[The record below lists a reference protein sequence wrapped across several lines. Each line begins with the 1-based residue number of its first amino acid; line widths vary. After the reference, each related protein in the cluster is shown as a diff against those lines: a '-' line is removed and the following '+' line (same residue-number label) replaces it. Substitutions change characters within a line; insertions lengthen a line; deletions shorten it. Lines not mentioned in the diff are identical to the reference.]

1 MMLSCIY
8 WLFLLPL
15 AGQIVVCHLF
25 SSSSTEFAV
34 LESSPV
40 VGSSRKRTEGSIM
53 SSMPM
58 LVLFRSPPEIPRI
71 SWVPTWPQKKF
82 TTFFPTTSCFCLVS
96 VSSLSSPWSQRP
108 GSAPVVQLVCSLSAL
123 CLGVKCLLEVV
134 TQQKKWN
141 SLGLSTFPSPHH
153 PAAQKQQ
160 IQNFYVS

>member
-1 MMLSCIY
+1 MMLSCIH

-71 SWVPTWPQKKF
+71 SWVPTWPQKKVYHF
-82 TTFFPTTSCFCLVS
+82 LSNNILFLSCFRLFLILTLESATRVS
-96 VSSLSSPWSQRP
+96 PSCSISLFTF
-108 GSAPVVQLVCSLSAL
+108 CSLSWGEMLVGSRNAAEKVKFSRTVNVPITTSSCSPKTTNTKLL
-123 CLGVKCLLEVV
+123 C
-134 TQQKKWN
+134 
-141 SLGLSTFPSPHH
+141 
-153 PAAQKQQ
+153 
-160 IQNFYVS
+160 